1 MAASSHLSVRMENLG
16 PFARGSNQLMYPF
29 QASSG
34 LVYLAPILF
43 T

>member
-1 MAASSHLSVRMENLG
+1 MRTSSDLCVRIENLG